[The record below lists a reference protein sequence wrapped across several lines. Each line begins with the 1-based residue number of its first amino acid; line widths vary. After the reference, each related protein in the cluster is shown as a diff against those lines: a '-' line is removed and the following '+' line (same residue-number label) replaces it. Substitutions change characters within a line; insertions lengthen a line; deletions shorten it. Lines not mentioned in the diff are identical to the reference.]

1 MTLEQELIEKIMQL
15 DESQQRLVLEFI
27 ESLEHEDSAERYDT
41 AKDLMRLPF
50 EERNRIAKEALER
63 SLGVDSDDYD

>member
-15 DESQQRLVLEFI
+15 DENRQRLVLEFI
-27 ESLEHEDSAERYDT
+27 ESLERQDSVERHYT
-41 AKDLMRLPF
+41 AQDLTRLPP

-63 SLGVDSDDYD
+63 SLGDYLDD